1 MNSIR
6 KVIYMAESEN
16 KRPRRTPQERAA
28 EVDCKIE
35 KVKASIAELEEKKQ
49 AAIVDYDAK
58 IAAAQ
63 DRIKGLE
70 GKKQEILA
78 PKPPRKQRK
87 TKKQKIQEI
96 VKLALKNGM
105 SVDEIAD
112 QLHVEVEN

>member
-1 MNSIR
+1 
-6 KVIYMAESEN
+6 MAESEN
-16 KRPRRTPQERAA
+16 KRPRRTPQERAT

-35 KVKASIAELEEKKQ
+35 KVKAAIAELEEKKQ
-49 AAIVDYDAK
+49 AAI
-58 IAAAQ
+58 AAAQ

-70 GKKQEILA
+70 AKKQEILA

-112 QLHVEVEN
+112 QLHVEVED

>member
-16 KRPRRTPQERAA
+16 KRPRRTPQERAT

-35 KVKASIAELEEKKQ
+35 KVKAAIAELEEKKQ
-49 AAIVDYDAK
+49 AAIADYDAK

-70 GKKQEILA
+70 AKKQEILA

-112 QLHVEVEN
+112 QIHVEV

>member
-16 KRPRRTPQERAA
+16 KRPRRTPQERAT

-35 KVKASIAELEEKKQ
+35 KVKAAIAELEEKKQ
-49 AAIVDYDAK
+49 AAIADYDAK

-70 GKKQEILA
+70 AKKQEILA
-78 PKPPRKQRK
+78 RKQRK

-112 QLHVEVEN
+112 QLHVEVED

>member
-1 MNSIR
+1 MQNR
-6 KVIYMAESEN
+6 
-16 KRPRRTPQERAA
+16 
-28 EVDCKIE
+28 
-35 KVKASIAELEEKKQ
+35 KVKAAIAELEEKKQ
-49 AAIVDYDAK
+49 AAIADYDAK

-70 GKKQEILA
+70 AKKQEILA

-112 QLHVEVEN
+112 QLHVEVED